1 MGYPTIQNFDIVF
14 VKRTLENI
22 ENYNGEYTFTML
34 VNSLLGLIILPNEY
48 NIKGLRNYK
57 FDFLNQSVTTFTE
70 LLPIIKND
78 IHKFSDD
85 SGKEIMIDKFLW
97 LSAAKNKKKNKD
109 IKLSEFLRRLRN
121 GIAHFGIIP
130 TKDNDV
136 WKGIIIRNYTSRNK
150 QFYCNFQLYLEE
162 SELRIL
168 SNFIA
173 NKYIANVRLDPL
185 K

>member
-1 MGYPTIQNFDIVF
+1 M
-14 VKRTLENI
+14 R
-22 ENYNGEYTFTML
+22 
-34 VNSLLGLIILPNEY
+34 
-48 NIKGLRNYK
+48 
-57 FDFLNQSVTTFTE
+57 
-70 LLPIIKND
+70 
-78 IHKFSDD
+78 
-85 SGKEIMIDKFLW
+85 DKFLW
-97 LSAAKNKKKNKD
+97 LSAAINKKKNKD

-136 WKGIIIRNYTSRNK
+136 WKGIIIRNYTSKNK

-185 K
+185 NNNNSLI